1 MPRHTETR
9 NLPYSPEQL
18 FDLVADVGRYQEF
31 LPWVAATRIRSNS
44 ETMVVADLVVGF
56 GALKETFAS
65 RVEKQ
70 RPSRI
75 HVEYVDGPLK
85 YLHNSW
91 KFRPDGRGGTDIDFC
106 VDFAFKSRIFES
118 IAGQMFDRALRRM
131 IQAFEDRAHQLY
143 GGAQLSG
150 VARPSGGGG
159 ISSSSA
165 QSAA

>member
-9 NLPYSPEQL
+9 VLPYTSEQL

-44 ETMVVADLVVGF
+44 ETEMVADLVVGF
-56 GALKETFAS
+56 GALKETFTSKVRKTRPDAIEIDY
-65 RVEKQ
+65 VE
-70 RPSRI
+70 
-75 HVEYVDGPLK
+75 GPLK

-91 KFRPDGRGGTDIDFC
+91 KFHAVPGGSEVDFC
-106 VDFAFKSRIFES
+106 VDFAFRNRIFEA

-131 IQAFEDRAHQLY
+131 IGAFEERAASLY
-143 GGAQLSG
+143 GAGASG
-150 VARPSGGGG
+150 SK
-159 ISSSSA
+159 SSSA